1 MHRCYVVRGP
11 ITLGAGRG
19 EDPGAAGIPNGHDT
33 GSQFDGIDWS
43 AAAPSWASIITGLV
57 LPSLAVVAL
66 VIHRLRAMPVIRI
79 LISHSWGVAPWL
91 AFIIMLPLALLCAF
105 ACGKIFLHW
114 YRLLHDR

>member
-1 MHRCYVVRGP
+1 MVPRAEGLR
-11 ITLGAGRG
+11 GAGRG
-19 EDPGAAGIPNGHDT
+19 EDPGAAGISDGHDT

-57 LPSLAVVAL
+57 LPSLAVVAM
-66 VIHRLRAMPVIRI
+66 VILIDYALCRLFGS

-91 AFIIMLPLALLCAF
+91 VSIMMLPLALLCAF
-105 ACGKIFLHW
+105 ACGKIFLHL